1 MRKIYYFILAFV
13 ALHLTIDAGA
23 QKMLRFI
30 YVAHDENTVTQKLI
44 YTLRDYFNDA
54 INYPEE
60 VATVFYLP
68 NGSYPVVVRV
78 NTEGD
83 NQKEFD
89 KIVEELQSKRS
100 HEVSRDEDIA
110 KIPELFNE
118 IETDGYE
125 TFTNVEWIYFIN
137 STFWE
142 LGYNE
147 SIVASVFWI
156 MDMQKLIK
164 SGHLDLKFFY
174 EETDVL
180 PIDNDHPFGLKNIP
194 ALDNFLPM
202 PY

>member
-1 MRKIYYFILAFV
+1 M
-13 ALHLTIDAGA
+13 
-23 QKMLRFI
+23 
-30 YVAHDENTVTQKLI
+30 
-44 YTLRDYFNDA
+44 
-54 INYPEE
+54 
-60 VATVFYLP
+60 
-68 NGSYPVVVRV
+68 
-78 NTEGD
+78 
-83 NQKEFD
+83 
-89 KIVEELQSKRS
+89 
-100 HEVSRDEDIA
+100 
-110 KIPELFNE
+110 FNE

-147 SIVASVFWI
+147 SIVASLFWI